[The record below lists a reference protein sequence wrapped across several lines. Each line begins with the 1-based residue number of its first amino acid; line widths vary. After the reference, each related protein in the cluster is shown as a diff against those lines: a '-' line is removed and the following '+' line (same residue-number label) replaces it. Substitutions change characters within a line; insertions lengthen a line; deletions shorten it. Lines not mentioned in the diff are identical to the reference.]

1 MICSG
6 RLICDKIWGGGDVLF
21 VAEKNRGGRRNGGG
35 GEEGR
40 SSGHKLNII
49 HGFTDE
55 FNR

>member
-1 MICSG
+1 M
-6 RLICDKIWGGGDVLF
+6 LF
-21 VAEKNRGGRRNGGG
+21 VAEKNRGGGRNGEG

-40 SSGHKLNII
+40 SSGHELNII

>member
-1 MICSG
+1 
-6 RLICDKIWGGGDVLF
+6 VLF
-21 VAEKNRGGRRNGGG
+21 VAEKNGVGRRNEGG

-40 SSGHKLNII
+40 SSSHELNII